1 MKIIANKGIVER
13 IVKMKQTK
21 ERREYV
27 KENRINMTVKEL
39 AHHWNVS
46 TSTIEKDLIWLH
58 KEEKMPTRKEE
69 RLQRIRRLKK
79 KSYSVD
85 EIARDLHISKRAVYY
100 YLEIIEQRQSS

>member
-39 AHHWNVS
+39 AQH
-46 TSTIEKDLIWLH
+46 
-58 KEEKMPTRKEE
+58 
-69 RLQRIRRLKK
+69 
-79 KSYSVD
+79 
-85 EIARDLHISKRAVYY
+85 
-100 YLEIIEQRQSS
+100 